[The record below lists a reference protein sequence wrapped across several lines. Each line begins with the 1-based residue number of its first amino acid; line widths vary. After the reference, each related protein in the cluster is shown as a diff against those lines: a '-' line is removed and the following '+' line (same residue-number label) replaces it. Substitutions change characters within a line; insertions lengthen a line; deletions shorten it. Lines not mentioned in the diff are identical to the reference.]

1 VRHNAAQFL
10 ELARSCGTMPHLLHF
25 ENNRAAAQLNTSTTM
40 FKHLIALKGAIQQ
53 AYTLQELKTAME
65 AVAPELGLAYAEHQ
79 VFGGDAYHYA
89 TIAFA
94 TPISAQACCEAL
106 GWDRPYALSG
116 DVHQT
121 RWQIQL
127 WVADLADPYG
137 PRIHTRAPQL
147 GSWVIIAQLTGRPR
161 GELPAVSA
169 GASPAYDLR
178 VYAADIESIEIRAWT
193 DYAR

>member
-1 VRHNAAQFL
+1 MA
-10 ELARSCGTMPHLLHF
+10 S
-25 ENNRAAAQLNTSTTM
+25 QL

-53 AYTLQELKTAME
+53 TSTLQELKAAIE
-65 AVAPELGLAYAEHQ
+65 ALAPELGLTYAEQQ
-79 VFGGDAYHYA
+79 VFGRDSYRYA
-89 TIAFA
+89 TITFA
-94 TPISAQACCEAL
+94 TPIPAQACCEAL

-127 WVADLADPYG
+127 WVSDLADPYG

-147 GSWVIIAQLTGRPR
+147 GAWALITQLTSRPQ

-169 GASPAYDLR
+169 GASPAYDLH
-178 VYAADIESIEIRAWT
+178 VYAANIESIEVCAWAN
-193 DYAR
+193 YEP